1 MDYALTWIYNKTM
14 STNTENIKHHKV
26 PQGTRCPACGLM
38 IEGATPV
45 EQRPDSK
52 MKVGNIMVCVGC
64 AVVSQ
69 VTPDG
74 LRQLTNDQINKFPNQ
89 VIDQLQTVV
98 AGVRSMIQQR
108 GRN

>member
-1 MDYALTWIYNKTM
+1 MNP
-14 STNTENIKHHKV
+14 NTEHMKHHKM

-38 IEGATPV
+38 VEGATPV

-52 MKVGNIMVCVGC
+52 MKIGNVMVCVNC

-74 LRQLTNDQINKFPNQ
+74 LRQMTNDQINKLPNQ
-89 VIDQLQTVV
+89 LIGQLQSVV
-98 AGVRSMIQQR
+98 AGVRAMLQSN
-108 GRN
+108 GKN

>member
-1 MDYALTWIYNKTM
+1 MNPPERL
-14 STNTENIKHHKV
+14 KHHKM

-45 EQRPDSK
+45 EQRPDSR
-52 MKVGNIMVCVGC
+52 MQVGNITVCVGC
-64 AVVSQ
+64 SVVSR

-74 LRQLTNDQINKFPNQ
+74 LKQMTNAEINELPNQ
-89 VIDQLQTVV
+89 LIHELQTVV
-98 AGVRSMIQQR
+98 AGIRQMIQAR